1 MKKLS
6 KDLVQQ
12 DIKEFQEKLE
22 KIHPNPY
29 RYISRN
35 DFKNLLYKNIEDIDT
50 MKELGLNIMSVL
62 AKLNDGHTYL
72 VPSIDVLGRETFIF
86 DFRYFSNGYYLVS
99 SSKDLEKY
107 LGYRLMGI
115 NGFTT
120 QKLEKIVAKFIPQEN
135 EISTIYYFS
144 SIIREPFLLEYLGV
158 RRGKCITLDIARG
171 KENVFV
177 KVSPRNY
184 TCKKVFLR
192 DMVKDGDITLQE
204 RESYWFTSF
213 EDWKAFYFQYND
225 CAEIE
230 DLKILDIV
238 REIRDGCFENIV
250 IDLRNNRGGD
260 SDVLKPLVRFLKNAS
275 GVHRLFILVGSNT
288 YSSGMINLLQLSS
301 IKNSVSVGEIPHGN
315 PTHYGEVTSFVLPN
329 SKLRVYTSSK
339 IFRFKGYRL
348 GDSFKPTYLVNT
360 GIDDML
366 NGEDVQMNFVQ
377 DMISKRI

>member
-135 EISTIYYFS
+135 EISTNYYFS
-144 SIIREPFLLEYLGV
+144 SIIREPFLLEYLGIK
-158 RRGKCITLDIARG
+158 RKEYITLHFER
-171 KENVFV
+171 E
-177 KVSPRNY
+177 
-184 TCKKVFLR
+184 KKVVSVNMNPEDYVCKSVFLK
-192 DMVKDGDITLQE
+192 DMVRDGYITLQE
-204 RESYWFTSF
+204 RESYWYTCF
-213 EDWKAFYFQYND
+213 EDLNAFYFQYND
-225 CAEIE
+225 CTERD
-230 DLKILDIV
+230 DLNISEIV
-238 REIRDGCFENIV
+238 RSIKDGNFQNII

-260 SDVLKPLVRFLKNAS
+260 SDVLSPLVRFLKES
-275 GVHRLFILVGSNT
+275 KGIYKVFVLVGIDT
-288 YSSGMINLLQLSS
+288 YSSGIINLLELCTIDDVVS
-301 IKNSVSVGEIPHGN
+301 IGEIPHGN
-315 PTHYGEVTSFVLPN
+315 PTHYGEVVSFVLSN
-329 SKLRVYTSSK
+329 SKLKVFLSSK

-348 GDSFKPTYLVNT
+348 GESFKPTFVVNT
-360 GIDDML
+360 KIQDIL
-366 NGEDVQMNFVQ
+366 NGRDIQMEFVRES
-377 DMISKRI
+377 ILLS

>member
-6 KDLVQQ
+6 KDLIQQ

-144 SIIREPFLLEYLGV
+144 SIIREPFLLEYLGIK
-158 RRGKCITLDIARG
+158 RKGYITLHF
-171 KENVFV
+171 EME
-177 KVSPRNY
+177 
-184 TCKKVFLR
+184 KKVVSVNMNPEDYICKSVFLKDIVR
-192 DMVKDGDITLQE
+192 DGDITLQE
-204 RESYWFTSF
+204 RESYWYTCF
-213 EDWKAFYFQYND
+213 EDLNAFYFQYND
-225 CAEIE
+225 CAQRD
-230 DLKILDIV
+230 DLKISEIV
-238 REIRDGCFENIV
+238 RSIKDGNFQNII

-275 GVHRLFILVGSNT
+275 DVHRLFILVGSNT

-315 PTHYGEVTSFVLPN
+315 PTHYGEVTSFVLSN
-329 SKLRVYTSSK
+329 SKLKVFLSSK

-348 GDSFKPTYLVNT
+348 GESFKPTFVVNT
-360 GIDDML
+360 KIQDIL
-366 NGEDVQMNFVQ
+366 NGRDIQMEFVRES
-377 DMISKRI
+377 ILLS